1 MTQADRADPDLLR
14 GTTLRVY
21 RYLFRFGG
29 PASIRDIQR
38 GLALSSPSVAEY
50 HVKKLLESGL
60 VREEVEGYVVD
71 RRVWQNMIRMK
82 RALFPIQ
89 LIYAIF
95 LTAAVVA
102 MVAFFRSEPEHGYVF
117 GLTIMLVALG
127 FTLYE
132 AGKALR
138 WQV

>member
-1 MTQADRADPDLLR
+1 M
-14 GTTLRVY
+14 RVY

-60 VREEVEGYVVD
+60 IREEVEGYVVD

-82 RALFPIQ
+82 RALVPIQ
-89 LIYAIF
+89 LIYSIF
-95 LTAAVVA
+95 LTASVVA

-132 AGKALR
+132 ASKALR